1 MTAKILQFKRKE
13 LKTNDTQLDPLAEI
27 LELIEKDSSNEEKNN
42 SISFE
47 ERKFMEIEQRKKK
60 NESVLK
66 SYGIK

>member
-13 LKTNDTQLDPLAEI
+13 SKTNDTQLDPLAEI
-27 LELIEKDSSNEEKNN
+27 GELIEKSSSNEEKNN

-47 ERKFMEIEQRKKK
+47 EKKFMEIERRKKK

-66 SYGIK
+66 SYKIK